1 MPAKKYII
9 FFSKFFFIATA
20 FTIIFL
26 SADTKLIIQHI
37 THIPIINILIS
48 CLILLFAQIISA
60 YRMQYYFKTKNLVLS
75 NKFSIALYLTTML
88 YNTILPGGISGDGYK
103 IYLLGKLAN
112 FAKLESLRVILSE
125 RANGLFVLLNL
136 TLFLLLINNISLGM
150 KFTKLLIFILILLNI
165 LVYCLSI
172 KTFLNER
179 VKVAI
184 GALPYSLSVQFMN
197 VSIIIIILY
206 GLGFDINNYEQLNS
220 YVILFLVSCI
230 LSVLPISIGGVGIR
244 ELTFMYGS
252 SILSLNSEIGI
263 SIAVIYFLVNMICS
277 LTGFIFWHKLE
288 KIYLKL

>member
-1 MPAKKYII
+1 
-9 FFSKFFFIATA
+9 
-20 FTIIFL
+20 
-26 SADTKLIIQHI
+26 
-37 THIPIINILIS
+37 
-48 CLILLFAQIISA
+48 
-60 YRMQYYFKTKNLVLS
+60 
-75 NKFSIALYLTTML
+75 ML

-252 SILSLNSEIGI
+252 SLLSLNSEIGI